1 MNEIIGG
8 NVITNELGK
17 IIFAEDF
24 LAELASQAAVECYG
38 LVGMASRKLK
48 DGIAE
53 LLRRE
58 NYSRG
63 VKISIVN
70 QELVIDLF
78 VIVSY
83 GTRIPEVASNV
94 MEKVKFAVESTT
106 GLSVAQVNVNVQ
118 GIQVGA
124 KH

>member
-1 MNEIIGG
+1 M
-8 NVITNELGK
+8 
-17 IIFAEDF
+17 
-24 LAELASQAAVECYG
+24 
-38 LVGMASRKLK
+38 
-48 DGIAE
+48 
-53 LLRRE
+53 
-58 NYSRG
+58 
-63 VKISIVN
+63 
-70 QELVIDLF
+70 F